1 MQVLNQ
7 LTGLIWQAAPT
18 FFLLLVLYL
27 CLKTLFFKPL
37 EKVLEE
43 RSAGIEGARQSAEST
58 QAAAQEKVRAYQEA
72 LKKARSQIYADQEAA
87 RRAALEERAGM
98 VREARNRANE
108 TTRVAKE
115 RIAAEMTQ
123 AREQLDRESQAL
135 AGEIVRVVLAQR
147 AGGSAT
153 P

>member
-7 LTGLIWQAAPT
+7 LTGLMWQAAPT
-18 FFLLLVLYL
+18 FFFLLVLYL

-43 RSAGIEGARQSAEST
+43 RSARIEGARQSAESA
-58 QAAAQEKVRAYQEA
+58 QAAAQEKIRAYQGA
-72 LKKARSQIYADQEAA
+72 LKKARSQIYAEQEAA

-123 AREQLDRESQAL
+123 AREQLERESQAL

-147 AGGSAT
+147 PGGSAT